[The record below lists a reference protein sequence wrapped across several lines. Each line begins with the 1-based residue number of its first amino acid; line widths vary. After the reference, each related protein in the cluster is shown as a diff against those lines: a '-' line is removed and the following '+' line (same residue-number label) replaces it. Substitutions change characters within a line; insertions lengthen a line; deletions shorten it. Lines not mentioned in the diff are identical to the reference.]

1 MEELPTNSFLDD
13 VIVSLL
19 EKIEEDVRKRLEK
32 RIGLQLLDHQFL
44 ISLTWNEKEQRLD
57 LDIDAEVEVPPLD
70 QNTLQQVLDEI
81 LQIVVNEHQNQ
92 LQIIVT
98 QLKTTPKPSR

>member
-19 EKIEEDVRKRLEK
+19 EKIEKDVRKRLEK